1 MVRLRADALTSVIVD
16 RRKDAHAPALDQAV
30 SNEVHIFRGERYQD
44 KNKKILSDYDTFW
57 AAVGGECDKQ
67 GYFHI
72 PIQIARKDESEI
84 ASKKRA
90 EYRRRYLLLDEIQTQ
105 MSSLFGAR

>member
-1 MVRLRADALTSVIVD
+1 M
-16 RRKDAHAPALDQAV
+16 
-30 SNEVHIFRGERYQD
+30 HIFRGERYED

-57 AAVGGECDKQ
+57 EAVGGERDNE

-72 PIQIARKDESEI
+72 PVAIARKDIAEI

-90 EYRRRYLLLDEIQTQ
+90 EYRRRYELMDAIQSQ
-105 MSSLFGAR
+105 MSGLFHQP